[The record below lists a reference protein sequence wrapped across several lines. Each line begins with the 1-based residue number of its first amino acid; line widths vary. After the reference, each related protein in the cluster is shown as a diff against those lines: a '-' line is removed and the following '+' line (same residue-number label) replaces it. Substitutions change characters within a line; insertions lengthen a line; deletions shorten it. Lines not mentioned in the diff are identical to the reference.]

1 MSAFCSQKSY
11 REGTC
16 RSRREYFSFTWEE
29 KYIASLTHELLNF
42 LNANTLSVAPL
53 PHVNACLLMAR
64 QAMGEHLLHP
74 DNIDKGLDLP
84 RSSRPRSH
92 SLARST
98 RLADLTLQAQAQLKR
113 LPTWL
118 HNQKQPLR
126 PLELPGRKA
135 GSCHEV

>member
-1 MSAFCSQKSY
+1 MSAFYSQKSY

-29 KYIASLTHELLNF
+29 KYIALLIHELLNF
-42 LNANTLSVAPL
+42 LNENTFSVAPL
-53 PHVNACLLMAR
+53 PHVNACSLMAHH
-64 QAMGEHLLHP
+64 AMDEHLLHP
-74 DNIDKGLDLP
+74 DNIAKGLDLP

-98 RLADLTLQAQAQLKR
+98 RLEDVTLQAQTQLEL

-126 PLELPGRKA
+126 PLELPGWKA